1 LKPVLFAAAL
11 LGGCSGLEKINPLNW
26 WGDAPTGPKPTPL
39 QEIKPTLTLIPLW
52 RAAVGGAG
60 EFLFTPAAAAGTVF
74 AAAADGTVLALD
86 AGTGA
91 QKWRV
96 TVSKA
101 GLSAGV
107 GSDGETV
114 VVGTLKG
121 EVIALDGTGKER
133 WRTQASSE
141 ILASPVVAGG
151 LALVRTSDNR
161 VHAYDAADGRRRWV
175 YQRTA
180 PALILRN
187 FSGLA
192 VGGGSVFVGFPGGK
206 LVALAVSNG
215 SLRWEG
221 TVALPKGATELE
233 RIADVIGVPVLR
245 ERMVCAVAFQGRAAC
260 FDIANGQAL
269 WTRDVSS
276 QTGLAADAR
285 YAFVSEDRSA
295 VIGLAAETGSSLWK
309 QDRLAYRGISA
320 PLSIGRAVIIGD
332 REGIVHALARE
343 DGTLIG
349 RVATDGS
356 WIAATPLR
364 VQTNGEDIV
373 LVQTR
378 NGGLFAFGGL

>member
-1 LKPVLFAAAL
+1 
-11 LGGCSGLEKINPLNW
+11 
-26 WGDAPTGPKPTPL
+26 
-39 QEIKPTLTLIPLW
+39 
-52 RAAVGGAG
+52 VGGAG
-60 EFLFTPAAAAGTVF
+60 EFFFTPAAAAGTVF

-133 WRTQASSE
+133 WRAQASSE